1 MVGMPNCKTRQNS
14 GIIIL
19 YGVVPHGGPPNNISE
34 GVSHSSSIGIINFC
48 GAVEIRRHV
57 CLNKLRYLQI
67 RQGSTITKS
76 LKTLLQFAHALGR
89 DMSLEEIGSNC
100 KRSTSYNIIFFKK
113 QETKSESGLMQ
124 WASSFWLRWWKVI
137 DPPPTQATLLS
148 FAPPVP
154 GTRLPELCTLLGS
167 SPHPNPQNLQQG
179 PD

>member
-34 GVSHSSSIGIINFC
+34 GVIHSSSIGIINFC

-76 LKTLLQFAHALGR
+76 LKTLLQFAHALG
-89 DMSLEEIGSNC
+89 ETC
-100 KRSTSYNIIFFKK
+100 PWKRLGAIAKDLHHII
-113 QETKSESGLMQ
+113 
-124 WASSFWLRWWKVI
+124 
-137 DPPPTQATLLS
+137 
-148 FAPPVP
+148 
-154 GTRLPELCTLLGS
+154 
-167 SPHPNPQNLQQG
+167 
-179 PD
+179 